1 MVELLCA
8 PNLMPFM
15 LSLSLPKG
23 FDRAHTEKG
32 NKESMLPP
40 TPVFDCWRLL
50 LLSIQWLFAPLL
62 TVEWLSLLE

>member
-1 MVELLCA
+1 
-8 PNLMPFM
+8 MPSM

-40 TPVFDCWRLL
+40 TPVFDLRRLL

-62 TVEWLSLLE
+62 